1 MTDVEKKFILKLLV
15 LESDGLQEKQ
25 RVKIF
30 KAFEEDLINFNNLQV
45 CLDRIQDMRSD
56 NLF

>member
-30 KAFEEDLINFNNLQV
+30 KAFEEDLINFNKIQV
-45 CLDRIQDMRSD
+45 CLDRIHDMRSD

>member
-1 MTDVEKKFILKLLV
+1 MTDVEKKFILKLSV

-30 KAFEEDLINFNNLQV
+30 KAFEEDLINFNNIQV
-45 CLDRIQDMRSD
+45 CLDRIHDMRSD

>member
-30 KAFEEDLINFNNLQV
+30 KAFEEDLINFNNIQV
-45 CLDRIQDMRSD
+45 CLDSIHDMRSD

>member
-1 MTDVEKKFILKLLV
+1 MTDVEKKFKLKLLV

-30 KAFEEDLINFNNLQV
+30 KAFEEDLINFNNIQV
-45 CLDRIQDMRSD
+45 CLDRIHDMRSD

>member
-1 MTDVEKKFILKLLV
+1 VTDVEKKFILKLLV

-25 RVKIF
+25 RAKIF